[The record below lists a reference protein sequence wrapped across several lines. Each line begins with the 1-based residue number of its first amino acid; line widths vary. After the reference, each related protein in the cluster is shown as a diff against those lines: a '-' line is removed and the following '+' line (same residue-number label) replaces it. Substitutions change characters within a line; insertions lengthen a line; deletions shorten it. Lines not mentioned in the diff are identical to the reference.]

1 MPVSIR
7 GGPSRTPGLRGPALG
22 AGLEREAVIND
33 DDPSGSR
40 AAAASAVP
48 VNGWGRGPENLGE
61 LDLPFIR

>member
-1 MPVSIR
+1 M
-7 GGPSRTPGLRGPALG
+7 
-22 AGLEREAVIND
+22 IND

-40 AAAASAVP
+40 AAAAPAVP